1 MQRCKQFS
9 RLSASRKGDNNETK
23 TEEIYRYVEKRVF
36 IRKVVCVEFGMTM
49 AELKKMLNENKALD
63 MEQSEK
69 LIYMFGAKNM
79 KACIDWEGINVQCPI

>member
-1 MQRCKQFS
+1 MKLKPKQFIEMLKRECLS
-9 RLSASRKGDNNETK
+9 VRL
-23 TEEIYRYVEKRVF
+23 F
-36 IRKVVCVEFGMTM
+36 CVEYGMTM

-79 KACIDWEGINVQCPI
+79 KSCIDWEGINVRCPI